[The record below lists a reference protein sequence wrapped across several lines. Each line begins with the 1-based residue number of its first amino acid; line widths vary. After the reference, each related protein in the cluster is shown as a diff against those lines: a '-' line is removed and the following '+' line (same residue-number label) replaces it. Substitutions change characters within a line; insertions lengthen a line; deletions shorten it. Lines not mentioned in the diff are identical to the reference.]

1 MSQFSS
7 KKPKPISFNITFA
20 ISSCQKHCCKG
31 VLRETPVP
39 QFIVHGLHNRT

>member
-1 MSQFSS
+1 MSQCPS

-31 VLRETPVP
+31 VLRETSVP
-39 QFIVHGLHNRT
+39 QFIVQGLPYRT